1 MKKIFLSLVAL
12 VATVGMLNA
21 QRTWAYDLNLEAND
35 GSYKFVFTA
44 STDATAANL
53 VFLNADGTEAGKVA
67 VSVVKGENAV
77 ELTAAQI
84 PGTGVLNWAVEL
96 TGAAIDVAT
105 VLTDA
110 SDKYL
115 VFFIND
121 NIKTFDGDG
130 ELRLTIMATL
140 AQGVFNFGVDA
151 QYASYSAKVD
161 AAKAAGIPIRVGANS
176 GSVRKSFAAHNVHTA
191 SVAACP
197 VVCLFGK

>member
-1 MKKIFLSLVAL
+1 MVAL

-21 QRTWAYDLNLEAND
+21 QRTWAYDLNLEANA

-53 VFLNADGTEAGKVA
+53 LFLNADCTEAGKVA

-96 TGAAIDVAT
+96 IGAAIDVAT

-110 SDKYL
+110 SDKYYYYL
-115 VFFIND
+115 PQDVEVNNNPESD
-121 NIKTFDGDG
+121 
-130 ELRLTIMATL
+130 
-140 AQGVFNFGVDA
+140 
-151 QYASYSAKVD
+151 
-161 AAKAAGIPIRVGANS
+161 
-176 GSVRKSFAAHNVHTA
+176 
-191 SVAACP
+191 
-197 VVCLFGK
+197 